1 MYSVVLLSIDE
12 RFIMAYDEKRDIH
25 TSSFP
30 EDEVKL
36 VKTMLDE
43 MGTTLEFFYYLMNN
57 KKETSTMMILLSAD
71 DINLEH
77 LLPKWKRNTDVL
89 FELDRKRNVYVIL
102 CQSTDNEGIKK
113 FAEILI
119 ANIRLHSA
127 GDIYCVVSKA
137 KTTSS
142 SAQEVIFKMVER
154 YIKIKDAGK
163 ANKVFFTYLEN
174 TEEADVIYNGNPTH
188 YRIH

>member
-1 MYSVVLLSIDE
+1 MV
-12 RFIMAYDEKRDIH
+12 YDEKRNIH
-25 TSSFP
+25 TMSYP
-30 EDEVKL
+30 EEEVKL

-57 KKETSTMMILLSAD
+57 KRESSTMMILLSAD
-71 DINLEH
+71 DVNLEH

-102 CQSTDNEGIKK
+102 CQSTDNEGVKQ

-127 GDIYCVVSKA
+127 GDIYCVVSES

-142 SAQEVIFKMVER
+142 SSQEVIFKLVER
-154 YIKIKDAGK
+154 YIKIKDAGH
-163 ANKVFFTYLEN
+163 ANKVFFTNLKN
-174 TEEADVIYNGNPTH
+174 PEEADVIYNGNPAH
-188 YRIH
+188 YRTH

>member
-1 MYSVVLLSIDE
+1 MV
-12 RFIMAYDEKRDIH
+12 YDEKRNIH
-25 TSSFP
+25 TMSFP

-57 KKETSTMMILLSAD
+57 KKESSTMMILLSAD
-71 DINLEH
+71 DANLEH

-102 CQSTDNEGIKK
+102 CQSTDKEGVKQ

-127 GDIYCVVSKA
+127 GDIYCVVSES
-137 KTTSS
+137 KTMSS
-142 SAQEVIFKMVER
+142 SSQEVIFKIVER
-154 YIKIKDAGK
+154 YIKIKDAGN
-163 ANKVFFTYLEN
+163 ANKVFFTDLKN
-174 TEEADVIYNGNPTH
+174 AEEADIIYNGSPAH
-188 YRIH
+188 YRTH

>member
-1 MYSVVLLSIDE
+1 MT
-12 RFIMAYDEKRDIH
+12 YDEKRNIH
-25 TSSFP
+25 TMSFP
-30 EDEVKL
+30 EEEVKL

-57 KKETSTMMILLSAD
+57 KRESSTMMILLSAD
-71 DINLEH
+71 DVSLEN

-89 FELDRKRNVYVIL
+89 FELDRQRNVYVIL
-102 CQSTDNEGIKK
+102 CQSTDREGVEQ

-127 GDIYCVVSKA
+127 GDIYCVVSES

-142 SAQEVIFKMVER
+142 SAQEVIFKLVER

-163 ANKVFFTYLEN
+163 ANKVYFTDFN
-174 TEEADVIYNGNPTH
+174 DVEEADIIYNGKPALYRTH
-188 YRIH
+188 

>member
-1 MYSVVLLSIDE
+1 MYVILLLIDE
-12 RFIMAYDEKRDIH
+12 RFIMLYDEKRDIH
-25 TSSFP
+25 TMSFP

-36 VKTMLDE
+36 VKTMLEE

-57 KKETSTMMILLSAD
+57 KRESSTMMILLSAD
-71 DINLEH
+71 DISLEH

-89 FELDRKRNVYVIL
+89 FELDRKRNVYVML
-102 CQSTDNEGIKK
+102 CQATDYKGVKQ

-127 GDIYCVVSKA
+127 GDIYCVVSES

-142 SAQEVIFKMVER
+142 SSQEVIFKMVER

-163 ANKVFFTYLEN
+163 ANEVYFTNLKS
-174 TEEADVIYNGNPTH
+174 EEEPDVIYNGRPAH
-188 YRIH
+188 YRTS

>member
-1 MYSVVLLSIDE
+1 MVH
-12 RFIMAYDEKRDIH
+12 DEKRNIH
-25 TSSFP
+25 TMSFP

-57 KKETSTMMILLSAD
+57 KKESSTMMILLSAD
-71 DINLEH
+71 DVHLEH

-89 FELDRKRNVYVIL
+89 FELDRKHNVYVIL
-102 CQSTDNEGIKK
+102 CQSTDNEGVKL

-119 ANIRLHSA
+119 ANIRLHSTN
-127 GDIYCVVSKA
+127 DIYCVVSES
-137 KTTSS
+137 KTASS
-142 SAQEVIFKMVER
+142 SAQEVIFKMVEK

-163 ANKVFFTYLEN
+163 PNRVFFTDLN
-174 TEEADVIYNGNPTH
+174 RTEEADVIYNGKPTL
-188 YRIH
+188 YRTR

>member
-1 MYSVVLLSIDE
+1 ML
-12 RFIMAYDEKRDIH
+12 YDEKRDVH
-25 TSSFP
+25 TMSFP
-30 EDEVKL
+30 EEEVKL

-57 KKETSTMMILLSAD
+57 KRESSTTMILLSAD
-71 DINLEH
+71 DVHLEH

-89 FELDRKRNVYVIL
+89 FELDKKRNVYVIL
-102 CQSTDNEGIKK
+102 CQSTDIEGVKQ

-127 GDIYCVVSKA
+127 GDIYCVVSESK
-137 KTTSS
+137 TSS
-142 SAQEVIFKMVER
+142 SSSQEVIFKMVER

-163 ANKVFFTYLEN
+163 ANKVYFTYLKS
-174 TEEADVIYNGNPTH
+174 EEEPDILYHT
-188 YRIH
+188 YR

>member
-1 MYSVVLLSIDE
+1 MN
-12 RFIMAYDEKRDIH
+12 RTEKRNIH
-25 TSSFP
+25 YSSFP

-36 VKTMLDE
+36 VKTMMDK

-57 KKETSTMMILLSAD
+57 KRESATMMILLSAD
-71 DINLEH
+71 DVNLEH

-89 FELDRKRNVYVIL
+89 FELDKERNVYVII
-102 CQSTDNEGIKK
+102 CQSTDSEGVKQ

-127 GDIYCVVSKA
+127 HDIYCVVSES
-137 KTTSS
+137 KTASS
-142 SAQEVIFKMVER
+142 SAQEVIFKMVEK

-163 ANKVFFTYLEN
+163 ANRVFFTDLKN
-174 TEEADVIYNGNPTH
+174 AEEPDVIYNGSPRLYKTH
-188 YRIH
+188 